1 MSPRFLK
8 TGYGGAVMEEMRRS
22 GSRMKCDAAGMRHA
36 EPVETVSVRVA
47 RALVP
52 GGQAWLHP
60 GSGPCLSVFLS
71 GILHVHRSIF

>member
-1 MSPRFLK
+1 
-8 TGYGGAVMEEMRRS
+8 
-22 GSRMKCDAAGMRHA
+22 MKCDAAGMRHA